1 MTSMVS
7 VAYNS
12 HKVENSTNCM
22 EKPRCISL
30 LESARISKITYK
42 IYLYNLKRFMK
53 FYDISEYDDLLKIDS
68 KLLNQK
74 IEDWLMNL
82 RTKVSPNSI
91 PTMYYGLE
99 LFFAMNDV
107 VINTI
112 KLRRMLPTKEKKSG
126 AKPWKTEDI
135 RKMLS
140 VSRYTRDKVLV
151 HFLSSTGARIGSIEG
166 LKIGNIVDMSLDCK
180 AILIYG
186 DDKEEYWGFLTPEA
200 SKALQEYFSERE
212 QDGEIINNNSPVFR
226 TIYGRNNKS
235 NPKPLAIQ
243 SARCSIYRLIEQ
255 ARIVRE
261 KQGFCFDIQMD
272 MGFRKRFNTILKLNS
287 QVNSNIAEK
296 LMGHKRGL
304 DGSYFVPTKEQCF
317 EEFRKSISEL
327 SIDESIKLKLE
338 LENTVQDLDI
348 EQSKKDHR
356 ILELEERAKRTDK
369 ILMQLLNKLNS

>member
-1 MTSMVS
+1 M
-7 VAYNS
+7 
-12 HKVENSTNCM
+12 EN
-22 EKPRCISL
+22 PRCISL
-30 LESARISKITYK
+30 FESATKSKITYK

-53 FYDISEYDDLLKIDS
+53 FCDIFEFDDLLKIDS

-82 RTKVSPNSI
+82 RTKVSPNSV

-135 RKMLS
+135 GKMLS
-140 VSRYTRDKVLV
+140 VTRYTRDKALV
-151 HFLSSTGARIGSIEG
+151 HFLASTGARIGSIDG
-166 LKIGNIVDMSLDCK
+166 LKIENLVDMPLDCK

-200 SKALQEYFSERE
+200 SKALQDYLSERE
-212 QDGEIINNNSPVFR
+212 QDGEILNNNSPIFR
-226 TIYGRNNKS
+226 TIYGRNNKK
-235 NPKPLAIQ
+235 NPKPLAVQ

-317 EEFRKSISEL
+317 EEFRKSIPEL
-327 SIDESIKLKLE
+327 VIDESIKLKLE
-338 LENTVQDLDI
+338 LENTVQELDI
-348 EQSKKDHR
+348 EQSKKDNK
-356 ILELEERAKRTDK
+356 IQELETRLERTEK
-369 ILMQLLNKLNS
+369 LLVKLNQRLS